1 LEHLAAAPWRNP
13 VPCEIRQRCSLF
25 KETAYGTSPGQ
36 AKGSPCK
43 DGDGHPIHNL
53 ILLSLPR
60 KELDQVLPYLEFVR
74 LLLRQVVHEAGE
86 TLKSGYFCNSGLFSV
101 LSVMPDG
108 KSVQVG
114 LVGSE
119 GFSAAPLVASFRS
132 SNTRAV
138 VQTQAT
144 AFRID
149 AAHMR
154 STLREGPTLERQLQ
168 RYTQLL
174 GAQAMQ
180 IAACNRLHEVD
191 ERLAR

>member
-1 LEHLAAAPWRNP
+1 MGHHRVKPKGRPA
-13 VPCEIRQRCSLF
+13 
-25 KETAYGTSPGQ
+25 KTAMDTRS
-36 AKGSPCK
+36 
-43 DGDGHPIHNL
+43 HNL

-86 TLKSGYFCNSGLFSV
+86 ALKSGYFCNSGLFSV

-154 STLREGPTLERQLQ
+154 STLRECPTRERQLQ

>member
-1 LEHLAAAPWRNP
+1 VSKLALLGPKA
-13 VPCEIRQRCSLF
+13 
-25 KETAYGTSPGQ
+25 SPRRRW
-36 AKGSPCK
+36 
-43 DGDGHPIHNL
+43 L
-53 ILLSLPR
+53 
-60 KELDQVLPYLEFVR
+60 
-74 LLLRQVVHEAGE
+74 
-86 TLKSGYFCNSGLFSV
+86 
-101 LSVMPDG
+101 
-108 KSVQVG
+108 
-114 LVGSE
+114 
-119 GFSAAPLVASFRS
+119 ASFRS

-154 STLREGPTLERQLQ
+154 STLRECPTRERQLQ